1 MGTLLNDT
9 LSVQNG
15 TCLKF
20 IPSLDQLG
28 KTIYLIIVQLIAK
41 AQFDKALCHANH
53 LLRFIQLLKS
63 WKNYDS
69 NKMDKE
75 LSSLAK
81 RTSDALLQGAGK
93 LEEVKVTPA
102 QRAAHLCVILDW
114 RKLSLLFQAEAITNS
129 SLELLVDRTLKCGTK
144 YQIDC
149 GQKHVNF
156 KILASFFESVFD
168 VLLVKSEQLTTNG
181 RDPVLVL
188 VELGFHYGRICCK
201 AERSTQSLNV
211 FDKLL
216 EIARKANHSKNGQSK
231 LHQMPSQVC
240 CCVCLVCKA
249 TILLNCSSNAMPQ
262 TEDSY
267 QQVLLESNRLVSQIL
282 KCKTLSSS
290 VLKLL
295 SDSMEYFRITLQ
307 NAHNSQTD
315 LSQRTIQDSV
325 QLLKLYAVVLA
336 HQCEEIKTALHR
348 GNATDDMVVQF
359 RQQLQKTTV
368 RQLTVLNFVI
378 SSYQDQMKSEKVTGE
393 CNKDSRLVKY
403 TYFVRTKNK
412 GFKVALINIFIIV

>member
-15 TCLKF
+15 TYLKF

-28 KTIYLIIVQLIAK
+28 KTLYLIVVQLIAK
-41 AQFDKALCHANH
+41 TQFDKALCHANH
-53 LLRFIQLLKS
+53 LLKFIQLLKS

-81 RTSDALLQGAGK
+81 RMSDALLQGAGK
-93 LEEVKVTPA
+93 LEEVKVTPV
-102 QRAAHLCVILDW
+102 QKAAHLCAILDW

-129 SLELLVDRTLKCGTK
+129 SLESLVDRTLKCGTK

-149 GQKHVNF
+149 GQKNVNF
-156 KILASFFESVFD
+156 KLLASFFESVFEI
-168 VLLVKSEQLTTNG
+168 LMVKTEQLVTNG
-181 RDPVLVL
+181 RDPMLVL

-201 AERSTQSLNV
+201 AERSTQALNV

-231 LHQMPSQVC
+231 LHHIPSQVC
-240 CCVCLVCKA
+240 CCVCVVNKT
-249 TILLNCSSNAMPQ
+249 TIFLNCNTNAMPQ

-267 QQVLLESNRLVSQIL
+267 QQMLLESNRLVSQLL

-290 VLKLL
+290 VLNLL

-307 NAHNSQTD
+307 NAYNNQTE
-315 LSQRTIQDSV
+315 LSRRMFQDAV
-325 QLLKLYAVVLA
+325 QLLKLYAAVLSL
-336 HQCEEIKTALHR
+336 HCEQIKTALHKA
-348 GNATDDMVVQF
+348 NATDDIIVQF

-378 SSYQDQMKSEKVTGE
+378 SLYQDQMKTEKVTEE
-393 CNKDSRLVKY
+393 CSKDSRLVRY
-403 TYFVRTKNK
+403 ACFMR
-412 GFKVALINIFIIV
+412 